1 MNRPSYALFLLTML
15 VFPGC
20 IKYYELSTT
29 EFPQGNEVA
38 RQSVLAANYL
48 RSIKLYDQFQTIA
61 CFDMLW
67 LSSDVRS
74 YFAQR
79 FCSKRG
85 KDAESFK
92 AVESRQQEE
101 TNHWIGFYVL
111 SDIRSRAHVSLK
123 EKNAAWTMYLTI
135 DKKNKVEP
143 LSIKEVELEPEYQ
156 AIFGHRFNSF
166 KSVYLVKFPAYG
178 LDGKPYIKTPKP
190 SLILTVCGLQREGS
204 AVWNKQTCSK
214 TTALKD
220 EDFYWI

>member
-1 MNRPSYALFLLTML
+1 MNRSAHALFLLAML
-15 VFPGC
+15 FLPGC
-20 IKYYELSTT
+20 IKYHELSTT
-29 EFPQGNEVA
+29 EFPQGKVVEQQA
-38 RQSVLAANYL
+38 VLATNYL
-48 RSIKLYDQFQTIA
+48 RSIKLYNQFETIA
-61 CFDMLW
+61 GFDMLW

-79 FCSKRG
+79 FCAKRG

-92 AVESRQQEE
+92 AIESRQQEE

-111 SDIRSRAHVSLK
+111 SDIRTRGHVSLK
-123 EKNAAWTMYLTI
+123 EKNAAWTMFLTI
-135 DKKNKVEP
+135 DKKTKVEP

-178 LDGKPYIKTPKP
+178 LDGKPYITTPKP
-190 SLILTVCGLQREGS
+190 SLTLTVCGLQREGS

-214 TTALKD
+214 TTALND
-220 EDFYWI
+220 EDFYWV